1 MAGGRPGRQVGARFL
16 LRRCPEPLSFLALAS
31 TSPVQHSALQYMW
44 AITASELLDRLIAPL
59 THEFR
64 HVTLACNAATIKL
77 TVGITEYISL
87 RTVCVGVLPGIEIQ
101 CVRRIHHIVYP
112 ARKRGTHH
120 EVLEFLRYN
129 RRLDDLAVR
138 EGDIN
143 IGGQRIKERLR
154 TKG

>member
-1 MAGGRPGRQVGARFL
+1 VRYNETHGSVLRTQTVDFEVVSSLPRP
-16 LRRCPEPLSFLALAS
+16 
-31 TSPVQHSALQYMW
+31 
-44 AITASELLDRLIAPL
+44 SELLELDHLIAPL
-59 THEFR
+59 THEFQ
-64 HVTLACNAATIKL
+64 HVTLACNTTTVKL
-77 TVGITEYISL
+77 TVGITECISL
-87 RTVCVGVLPGIEIQ
+87 RTGCVGVLPGIEIQ
-101 CVRRIHHIVYP
+101 CVLRIHYIVYP

-129 RRLDDLAVR
+129 RRLDDIAVR